1 MGIGTS
7 ALYGDGSDGDVTIN
21 GGDAHGV
28 AG

>member
-1 MGIGTS
+1 MGIGTA

-21 GGDAHGV
+21 GGDSHGV